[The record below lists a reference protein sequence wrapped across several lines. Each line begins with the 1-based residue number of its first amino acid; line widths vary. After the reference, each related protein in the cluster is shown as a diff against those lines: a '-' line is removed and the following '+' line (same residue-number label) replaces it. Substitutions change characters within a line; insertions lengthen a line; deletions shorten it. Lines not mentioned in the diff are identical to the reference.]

1 MEALVGQ
8 GPPPLCSGD
17 PGAAGNMQRH
27 RQQQTGPSCRRW
39 LWTAGVGWHC
49 APRVGWGF
57 GGVSPGSTSLP
68 DGWVAGEAL
77 SCLPRLAHIRVYEG
91 RGTQGPLYHTEVPAQ
106 AGDTMRCHLEAL
118 AKAKGTV
125 FSLPGMTRQH
135 LRVLRSSGIRQ
146 GLSALNS
153 PWFAQDVPV

>member
-1 MEALVGQ
+1 
-8 GPPPLCSGD
+8 
-17 PGAAGNMQRH
+17 
-27 RQQQTGPSCRRW
+27 
-39 LWTAGVGWHC
+39 
-49 APRVGWGF
+49 
-57 GGVSPGSTSLP
+57 
-68 DGWVAGEAL
+68 
-77 SCLPRLAHIRVYEG
+77 
-91 RGTQGPLYHTEVPAQ
+91 
-106 AGDTMRCHLEAL
+106 MRCHLEAL